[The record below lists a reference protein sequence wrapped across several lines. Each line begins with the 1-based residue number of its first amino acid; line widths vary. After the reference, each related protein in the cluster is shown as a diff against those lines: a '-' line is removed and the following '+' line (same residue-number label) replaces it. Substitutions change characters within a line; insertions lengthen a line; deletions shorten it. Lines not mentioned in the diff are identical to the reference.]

1 MLKSNYNDLALLLT
15 RIGFGGLML
24 INHGIPKLDKLNGP
38 IEFADPIGVGATA
51 SLILCLIGEFL
62 APVLII
68 IGLKTKLAAIPAAIT
83 MGVAAFMAHASDP
96 WKAKELAIVY
106 MFGYVFLFISG
117 PGKFSVDAMIS
128 KK

>member
-1 MLKSNYNDLALLLT
+1 MLKCNYNDLALLLT

-38 IEFADPIGVGATA
+38 IEFHDQNGVGAPAT
-51 SLILCLIGEFL
+51 LILCFIGEFL

-83 MGVAAFMAHASDP
+83 MGVAAFIFHGADPLAEKEMALLYFIVFVAIF
-96 WKAKELAIVY
+96 LA
-106 MFGYVFLFISG
+106 G
-117 PGKFSVDAMIS
+117 PGKFSIDG
-128 KK
+128 KKGR

>member
-38 IEFADPIGVGATA
+38 IEFHDPIGVGATA

-83 MGVAAFMAHASDP
+83 MGVAAFIVHGADPLAKKEMALLYFIAFV
-96 WKAKELAIVY
+96 AIFLA
-106 MFGYVFLFISG
+106 G
-117 PGKFSVDAMIS
+117 PGKFSIDG
-128 KK
+128 KKGR

>member
-38 IEFADPIGVGATA
+38 TEFADPIGVGATA

-83 MGVAAFMAHASDP
+83 MGVAAFIVHGADPLAKKEMALLYFIAFV
-96 WKAKELAIVY
+96 AIFLA
-106 MFGYVFLFISG
+106 G
-117 PGKFSVDAMIS
+117 PGKFSIDG
-128 KK
+128 KKGR

>member
-68 IGLKTKLAAIPAAIT
+68 IGLKTKLAAIPAVIT
-83 MGVAAFMAHASDP
+83 MGVAAFIVHGADPLAKKEMALLYFIAFV
-96 WKAKELAIVY
+96 AIFLA
-106 MFGYVFLFISG
+106 G
-117 PGKFSVDAMIS
+117 PGKFSIDG
-128 KK
+128 KKGR

>member
-24 INHGIPKLDKLNGP
+24 INHGIHKLDKLNGP

-83 MGVAAFMAHASDP
+83 MGVAAFIVHGTDPLAKKEMALLYFIAFV
-96 WKAKELAIVY
+96 AIFLA
-106 MFGYVFLFISG
+106 G
-117 PGKFSVDAMIS
+117 PGKFSIDG
-128 KK
+128 KKGR